1 MNRVKKKLNSRK
13 GASITYALLIF
24 LVCAVVGSA
33 VLVAGTTAAG
43 RMSEVV
49 KSDQRYYAVTSAARM
64 LIDQIDGVPVT
75 IIKKDEGGTV
85 SYLDGNGNTLT
96 SATPKDSLA
105 LEAAYYLNNKSYRTN
120 PLQNLTL
127 SAKDETTGTEFDA
140 LKVVITED
148 LKEDGS
154 MELTLSAETP
164 GRSLG
169 KNLVYSL
176 LLFFS
181 LDQSEP
187 VESVDTSGGSPVTT
201 VTRVYTWHLRDIQV
215 SGSGV
220 ARG

>member
-1 MNRVKKKLNSRK
+1 MNRIKKKLNSRK

-85 SYLDGNGNTLT
+85 SYIDGNGNPLT
-96 SATPKDSLA
+96 PAAPKDSLA
-105 LEAAYYLNNKSYRTN
+105 LEAAYYLNTSYRTN
-120 PLQNLTL
+120 PLQNITL
-127 SAKDETTGTEFDA
+127 SAKDETTGTAFDA

-148 LKEDGS
+148 LKADGS

-164 GRSLG
+164 GRSPSN
-169 KNLVYSL
+169 NLVYSL
-176 LLFFS
+176 LLFFN